1 MAADRDA
8 GVDPRFDPVFQR
20 GYDPTVHGARRPR
33 AVPRHATA
41 PTPVATARPKS
52 PMREASDAASTV
64 SAADVAETPES
75 SDRPFAAAPAAE
87 SDDTLRPRNPFR
99 LALLVAS
106 ILSIGGACL
115 LIWNRIEENP
125 YYQGFSGADVPS
137 LFRSQLTEAAL
148 VPLLTAGLLGL
159 ALWLAIGALGHRR
172 RIDE

>member
-1 MAADRDA
+1 
-8 GVDPRFDPVFQR
+8 
-20 GYDPTVHGARRPR
+20 
-33 AVPRHATA
+33 
-41 PTPVATARPKS
+41 
-52 PMREASDAASTV
+52 V
-64 SAADVAETPES
+64 SETPES
-75 SDRPFAAAPAAE
+75 AAQPSAAASTAPE

-115 LIWNRIEENP
+115 LIWNRIEANP
-125 YYQGFSGADVPS
+125 YYQGFSGTDVPS